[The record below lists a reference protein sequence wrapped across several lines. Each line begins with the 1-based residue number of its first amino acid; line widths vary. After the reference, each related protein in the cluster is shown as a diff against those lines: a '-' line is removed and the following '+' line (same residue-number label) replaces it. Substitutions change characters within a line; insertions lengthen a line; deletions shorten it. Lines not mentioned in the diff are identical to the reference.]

1 MTPTPAMTTLGIVIG
16 GVLALTWVLLGFWAF
31 VFVAVAM
38 LVGGLVGR
46 VLDGRLDVSALAD
59 AFRGKRSS
67 S

>member
-1 MTPTPAMTTLGIVIG
+1 MASSPTRTGILIG
-16 GVLALTWVLLGFWAF
+16 AVAALTWVAFGFWAF

-38 LVGGLVGR
+38 AIGALVGR
-46 VLDGRLDVSALAD
+46 IVEGKLDVSALVG